1 MDIDQMRRE
10 YLHGGLTRESL
21 KDDPIDQFQFWLQQ
35 AVDGQVL
42 DPTAMSI
49 ATVSADGQPSQR
61 IVLLKDCDERGFV
74 FYTNHGSRKA
84 QDIEGNNKVSLH
96 FAWLELDRQVKIS
109 GTAEKVPTSE
119 ALKYFLSR
127 PKESQLAAW
136 ASEQS
141 HPISSRGLL
150 EQQFARMKEKFH
162 KGDVPLPSFWGGYRV
177 QPHRI
182 EFWQGGAMRLHDR
195 FQFSLQD
202 NQSWLI
208 ERLAP

>member
-1 MDIDQMRRE
+1 MDIDQIRRE
-10 YLHGGLTRESL
+10 YLHGGLTSDNL
-21 KDDPIDQFQFWLQQ
+21 QSNPIDQFKHWLQQ
-35 AVDGQVL
+35 AVDGKVQ
-42 DPTAMSI
+42 DPTAMCV

-74 FYTNHGSRKA
+74 FYTNQGSRKA
-84 QDIEGNNKVSLH
+84 QEIAGNNKVSLH
-96 FAWLELDRQVKIS
+96 FAWLELDRQVKIC

-141 HPISSRGLL
+141 RPISSRQLL

-162 KGDVPLPSFWGGYRV
+162 KGDVPLPEFWGGYRV
-177 QPHRI
+177 RPEQI
-182 EFWQGGAMRLHDR
+182 EFWQGGANRLHDR
-195 FQFSLQD
+195 FQFTLQED
-202 NQSWLI
+202 QSWEI
-208 ERLAP
+208 KRLAP

>member
-1 MDIDQMRRE
+1 MDIDQIRRE
-10 YLHGGLTRESL
+10 YLHGGLSRDSL
-21 KDDPIDQFQFWLQQ
+21 QSDPIDQFQHWLQQ
-35 AVDGQVL
+35 AVEAKVQ

-74 FYTNHGSRKA
+74 FYTNQGSRKA
-84 QDIEGNNKVSLH
+84 QDIASNNKVSLH

-109 GTAEKVPTSE
+109 GIAEKVPTSE

-141 HPISSRGLL
+141 RPVSSRGLL

-162 KGDVPLPSFWGGYRV
+162 KGEVPLPNFWGGYRV
-177 QPHRI
+177 KPHQI

-195 FQFSLQD
+195 FQFTLQGD
-202 NQSWLI
+202 QSWDVQ
-208 ERLAP
+208 RLAP

>member
-1 MDIDQMRRE
+1 MDIDQIRRE
-10 YLHGGLTRESL
+10 YLHGGLTSDNL
-21 KDDPIDQFQFWLQQ
+21 QSNPIDQFQHWLQQ
-35 AVDGQVL
+35 AVDAKVQ

-74 FYTNHGSRKA
+74 FYTNQGSRKA
-84 QDIEGNNKVSLH
+84 QEIAGNNKVSLH
-96 FAWLELDRQVKIS
+96 FAWLELDRQVKIC
-109 GTAEKVPTSE
+109 GTAEKVSTSE

-141 HPISSRGLL
+141 RPISSRQLL

-162 KGDVPLPSFWGGYRV
+162 KGDVPLPEFWGGYRV
-177 QPHRI
+177 KPQQI
-182 EFWQGGAMRLHDR
+182 EFWQGGANRLHDR
-195 FQFSLQD
+195 FQFTLQD
-202 NQSWLI
+202 DRSWEI
-208 ERLAP
+208 KRLAP

>member
-1 MDIDQMRRE
+1 MRRE
-10 YLHGGLTRESL
+10 YLHGGLTRDNL
-21 KDDPIDQFQFWLQQ
+21 KDDPIDQFQHWLQQ

-61 IVLLKDCDERGFV
+61 IVLLKNCDERGFV

-84 QDIEGNNKVSLH
+84 QEIAGNNKVSLH
-96 FAWLELDRQVKIS
+96 FAWLELDRQVKIC
-109 GTAEKVPTSE
+109 GTAEKVSSAE
-119 ALKYFLSR
+119 SLKYFLSR

-162 KGDVPLPSFWGGYRV
+162 KGDIPLPSFWGGYRV
-177 QPHRI
+177 KPHRI

-195 FQFSLQD
+195 FLFTLQPD
-202 NQSWLI
+202 GGWEI

>member
-10 YLHGGLTRESL
+10 YLHGGLTRENL
-21 KDDPIDQFQFWLQQ
+21 KDDPIDQFQHWLQQ
-35 AVDGQVL
+35 AVAGQVL
-42 DPTAMSI
+42 DPTAMSV

-61 IVLLKDCDERGFV
+61 IVLLKNCDERGFV

-84 QDIEGNNKVSLH
+84 QEIAGNNKVSLH
-96 FAWLELDRQVKIS
+96 FAWLELDRQVKIC
-109 GTAEKVPTSE
+109 GTAEKVSSAE

-162 KGDVPLPSFWGGYRV
+162 KGDIPLPSFWGGYRV
-177 QPHRI
+177 KPHRI

-195 FQFSLQD
+195 FQFTLQPD
-202 NQSWLI
+202 GGWEI

>member
-10 YLHGGLTRESL
+10 YLHGGLTRENL
-21 KDDPIDQFQFWLQQ
+21 KDNPIDQFQHWLQQ
-35 AVDGQVL
+35 AVDGKVL

-61 IVLLKDCDERGFV
+61 IVLLKGCDERGFV

-84 QDIEGNNKVSLH
+84 QEIAGNNKVSLH
-96 FAWLELDRQVKIS
+96 FAWLELDRQVKIC
-109 GTAEKVPTSE
+109 GTAEKVSSAET
-119 ALKYFLSR
+119 LKYFLSR

-162 KGDVPLPSFWGGYRV
+162 KGDIPLPSFWGGYRV
-177 QPHRI
+177 KPHRI

-195 FQFSLQD
+195 FQFTLQPGGG
-202 NQSWLI
+202 WEV